1 MSLNG
6 ECLYHT
12 LTGYTVLKCVRVL
25 FLQEPE
31 FRPTYGRLHELRAL
45 VPRGIPLLAATAT
58 ATPAVRREV
67 IDLLDMRGCE
77 FVFVTPDRPMK
88 SDSELTLRQTFS
100 LLYILCWQNVA
111 RQSGWLCIVDLSTW

>member
-6 ECLYHT
+6 ECLYRT

-45 VPRGIPLLAATAT
+45 VPRGSHSWQQQQLQHLL
-58 ATPAVRREV
+58 
-67 IDLLDMRGCE
+67 
-77 FVFVTPDRPMK
+77 
-88 SDSELTLRQTFS
+88 
-100 LLYILCWQNVA
+100 
-111 RQSGWLCIVDLSTW
+111 